1 MTIFPKFHIRENVFQ
16 RPNNRN
22 KAKKDHISEDH
33 ITGTECKYKLKT
45 ESSFFSFSATSFWWS
60 KMKRYMAKE
69 KDVEDWREAFES
81 GKFPL
86 YFSDFLFHKDGA
98 QEREKSFKFDGELE
112 CGEAA
117 PRIKVQMA

>member
-1 MTIFPKFHIRENVFQ
+1 MCNKWMSQLREDALDNTNSGPFFNKF
-16 RPNNRN
+16 
-22 KAKKDHISEDH
+22 IS
-33 ITGTECKYKLKT
+33 L
-45 ESSFFSFSATSFWWS
+45 SATSFWWS
-60 KMKRYMAKE
+60 KLKRYLAKE